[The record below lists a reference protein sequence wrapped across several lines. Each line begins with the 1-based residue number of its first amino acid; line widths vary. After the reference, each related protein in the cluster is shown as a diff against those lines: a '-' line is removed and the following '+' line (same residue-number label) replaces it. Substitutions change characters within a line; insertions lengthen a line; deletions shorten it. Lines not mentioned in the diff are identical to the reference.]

1 MGLFSVAVVNKNHK
15 AYSKTLLLNTEKVG
29 NFYYTPSANG
39 GDGGTVFYY
48 VEAEDRKQKAVRYE
62 TAETYAT
69 FEDHFNE
76 AMEKRRL
83 NLQVVAYGV
92 NDETWTEDVNIDA
105 NRLVMA
111 YDDGTNGRVFFENG
125 AFDILQ
131 YKTVETISD
140 IESES
145 STSASA

>member
-1 MGLFSVAVVNKNHK
+1 MALFSVAVVNKNHK

-29 NFYYTPSANG
+29 NFFYDSAANDG
-39 GDGGTVFYY
+39 SGGTVFFY
-48 VEAEDRKQKAVRYE
+48 VESEDRKHKAVRYE
-62 TAETYAT
+62 TAEAYTT

-83 NLQVVAYGV
+83 NLQVVAYGT
-92 NDETWTEDVNIDA
+92 NDESWDEDVNIDA
-105 NRLVMA
+105 NRIIMA

-125 AFDILQ
+125 AFDVLQ